1 MVKEIPAWLSSY
13 LSLEGA
19 SRIERAVSIAEQ
31 KTSGEIVPMLVYRS
45 TVSSNS
51 PLLGAFFAL
60 LLALSVKHIL
70 VLTAGWAGHDL
81 LWSIGFVLA
90 GLSGFFLARIPA
102 IERLLIP
109 RKDQK
114 EETERRAMLAFYE
127 AGLSQTAGRTGILLF
142 VSFFERQAVVLA
154 DQGIARFCKP
164 EDFQEMVHDLVHG
177 AKEHQLVEGFEKAV
191 ARCQE
196 ILTTHFPPDA
206 ANPNEL
212 KDHLRIGW

>member
-1 MVKEIPAWLSSY
+1 MVKEIPAWLRSY

-19 SRIERAVSIAEQ
+19 SRIERAVTDAEA

-51 PLLGAFFAL
+51 DLLGALLGL

-70 VLTAGWAGHDL
+70 VLTTGWAGHDL
-81 LWSIGFVLA
+81 LWSIGFVIA
-90 GLSGFFLARIPA
+90 GLTGYFLARLPSV
-102 IERLLIP
+102 ERFLIP

-114 EETERRAMLAFYE
+114 LETERRAMLAFYE
-127 AGLSQTAGRTGILLF
+127 AGLSATAGRTGILLF

-164 EDFQEMVHDLVHG
+164 EDFQELVYDLVHG
-177 AKEHQLVEGFEKAV
+177 AKEHKLVEGFEKAIT
-191 ARCQE
+191 RCQE
-196 ILTTHFPPDA
+196 ILTPHFPPTST
-206 ANPNEL
+206 NPNEL
-212 KDHLRIGW
+212 KDHLRISW